1 MVVGII
7 HGGSI
12 ALTEKGQRELSWAAR
27 MRRRPGMSQETNY
40 YGIHRKINHH
50 LYVLTLAV

>member
-1 MVVGII
+1 MVVGVI

-12 ALTEKGQRELSWAAR
+12 VLAEKGQGELSWVAR

-40 YGIHRKINHH
+40 YGIHRKINN